1 MRIALPTELGHGGV
15 TVGLSFACCPTRKFP
30 SHGLASVCL
39 ESKKQVFAG
48 NTILPSSRI
57 PVGFDRVSSGVTI
70 ISTIML
76 LVPTTWR
83 ARAVE
88 VNAKFQGSVLV
99 SDQGTVSRSLTVLVV
114 MRKWL
119 ARDRIAA
126 TTPARVDRLL
136 ALYEAPRDARAL
148 DG

>member
-1 MRIALPTELGHGGV
+1 
-15 TVGLSFACCPTRKFP
+15 
-30 SHGLASVCL
+30 
-39 ESKKQVFAG
+39 
-48 NTILPSSRI
+48 
-57 PVGFDRVSSGVTI
+57 
-70 ISTIML
+70 ML